1 MNDSAPASGLLI
13 VISAPSG
20 AGKTSLVKALLAKD
34 HELSV
39 SISHTTRPARPG
51 EEDGLNYHFVERQQ
65 FEAMIDAG
73 EFVEYADVFG
83 NLYGTARASLA
94 ASQEKGQDLV
104 LEIDWQGAQ
113 QVRDSFA
120 DAISVFVL
128 PPSRTTLIER
138 LNSRG
143 QDSAEV
149 IAKRTALAHIE
160 LAQHPHFDYLL
171 VNDDFAVATEEL
183 LAIVTAERLKARIAR
198 RRHAKLIADLLG

>member
-149 IAKRTALAHIE
+149 IAKRTALAHTE

-198 RRHAKLIADLLG
+198 RRHAKLITDLLG